1 MHLFI
6 VMSFLLFQAI
16 AVVLAANLFWSQ
28 IYNKKNEKAAESL
41 AVMAIFVALLD
52 ISAAFL
58 LALVN
63 QYKLVYLL
71 FITIALVVIVGVF
84 QKNVLTTSILIF
96 KDAIRHA
103 NKLMIAFLTVVLFL
117 YSFFPTYYLWGRR
130 DPGVYLTE
138 GVNIATTGSVH
149 LPENDYINV
158 HYEELQE
165 IVDLEYRGVYSDYEE
180 GDSDKPGKVTIQFLH
195 YFPSALAIGYSLA
208 GLEGLVRVNSII
220 GVLTLLAI
228 YYFCKAILGRSIA
241 TVSTVLVGINPAQ
254 IWCARITQTELLFQL
269 VTFLGLYTAIM
280 AYKRQRYNWGWISGL
295 LFGITGL
302 NRMDAYILGVG
313 VLCCSCI
320 SNLWGTKYRG
330 IAGRIAIGYVLAAG
344 ASLGYSYIF
353 SKYYIVQHW
362 EEGVLFQIVV
372 LNIILI
378 LCALLTDLLGRIK
391 IIKRHNLVLQLCN
404 STKARTI
411 FCLVLTFAAIFAYYV
426 RPLFQEGVNADADF
440 NCRALVELCWYTTP
454 IAIPLLLFALWCIMQ
469 ETRLLWKG
477 MLFWLVGFSNLIIYI
492 YRPAIAPD
500 HIWASRRWVSVCIPF
515 VIIMAATGCYT
526 LAKLLGSSQKSI
538 SRIMFAVG
546 GVCAVYFLFQSR
558 AFLFTSMLSEFPKQ
572 YAALAKHMDDDSLYI
587 AQQSHF
593 GTILRFVYGKN
604 VVVLPEDVKT
614 EDIIEVAKTSEMPVY
629 YIGDQSAIGNSSYF
643 NTLSE
648 MTLEGTYLKEENG
661 KYATQ
666 RQKIVQEVDIV
677 SLGLSGVYKQISD
690 DAIQVYPII
699 SSDESDDST
708 KKKSIKNNTTDVKE
722 GLVTE
727 EFPITTAMRAEGYF
741 AIYGPYLDLSAGQ
754 YRATF
759 TLELLNPDDSPEELG
774 TCDVSTGGNILVEQ
788 KLRKSDFVNQ
798 GSQQV
803 TLDFGTGM
811 NRLTGVEFRLYV
823 EPGVQFR
830 VTDISYQ
837 CTGLERQAI
846 LPGTEDYSMLL
857 SVLGYD
863 TESLPL
869 QIAVDDAMLP
879 YVSCSQ
885 LQEELGRAHEVSL
898 VGISEMVVPET
909 PTILLVPADETEL
922 LFDLLPRDTVLVRL
936 NEYAVVVPSG
946 YSIER
951 NFVEAGGRTLSD
963 GDRLNVRYFQGT
975 GKSNYGSINATI
987 PAGEYDLSYRVD
999 VLGTPLWG
1007 DLGTL
1012 SIRGGGVNV
1021 SESLSPDM
1029 FTYGVYEGSRALTME
1044 DSGQLSMQLTTR
1056 SGITVTRMEAYLSRR
1071 G

>member
-1 MHLFI
+1 MQRAKEKTLAGRKFAVVFICSVIIALLAGKAIPYATGVSALNDTFGYWGVAATLAGKDWSPLLSLVEFYSGGYSLLLVPLFWLNLSAQQMYQLALVLNVLLLLGSYYLAISCINTLFPNLSWGKKYIIPFITCIYTSNLLQAQEAWAETFLYFLYWLLVYALIKFIEKGTVLKAAFVAAIAGYIYTVHLRTVGILIAI
-6 VMSFLLFQAI
+6 VLTFVFAVIGKAIKRRHLISFLLTLILGFLAQNLYKSWILSNVFVTPDVAEQNTYASQTTKIFSIFSSWENIEGFLRGCIGKCFYFVTSTLYLGPIAI
-16 AVVLAANLFWSQ
+16 VFLAFCVFKAVQQL
-28 IYNKKNEKAAESL
+28 IYKSTHKVDKGL
-41 AVMAIFVALLD
+41 IVPF
-52 ISAAFL
+52 FL
-58 LALVN
+58 LFSSLGCFGIMC
-63 QYKLVYLL
+63 L
-71 FITIALVVIVGVF
+71 
-84 QKNVLTTSILIF
+84 SINNI
-96 KDAIRHA
+96 
-103 NKLMIAFLTVVLFL
+103 
-117 YSFFPTYYLWGRR
+117 YGRL
-130 DPGVYLTE
+130 D
-138 GVNIATTGSVH
+138 
-149 LPENDYINV
+149 
-158 HYEELQE
+158 
-165 IVDLEYRGVYSDYEE
+165 
-180 GDSDKPGKVTIQFLH
+180 
-195 YFPSALAIGYSLA
+195 
-208 GLEGLVRVNSII
+208 
-220 GVLTLLAI
+220 LAI
-228 YYFCKAILGRSIA
+228 YS
-241 TVSTVLVGINPAQ
+241 
-254 IWCARITQTELLFQL
+254 
-269 VTFLGLYTAIM
+269 
-280 AYKRQRYNWGWISGL
+280 RYAENC
-295 LFGITGL
+295 FGPL
-302 NRMDAYILGVG
+302 
-313 VLCCSCI
+313 
-320 SNLWGTKYRG
+320 
-330 IAGRIAIGYVLAAG
+330 IAIGLALLVQGNVLPKECIIMVALAGGMAVVTNDSLVLSNRAG
-344 ASLGYSYIF
+344 ANSFNWPCAPVLQKLYETYKSVPGF
-353 SKYYIVQHW
+353 ALFVWIVCS
-362 EEGVLFQIVV
+362 VLFVIMWYFSS
-372 LNIILI
+372 
-378 LCALLTDLLGRIK
+378 
-391 IIKRHNLVLQLCN
+391 KRRRKAEAT
-404 STKARTI
+404 TKEENRLRKRQKCIA
-411 FCLVLTFAAIFAYYV
+411 V
-426 RPLFQEGVNADADF
+426 
-440 NCRALVELCWYTTP
+440 
-454 IAIPLLLFALWCIMQ
+454 AIPLVFWIWSSFSHSVFIEYQTTVGNQNQPVLDLFSEVQDTPDDIYFILTDSDIENFEDTTIKYSGAKFLQ
-469 ETRLLWKG
+469 ARL
-477 MLFWLVGFSNLIIYI
+477 
-492 YRPAIAPD
+492 PD
-500 HIWASRRWVSVCIPF
+500 TTVQ
-515 VIIMAATGCYT
+515 VISKTEYVEMD
-526 LAKLLGSSQKSI
+526 S
-538 SRIMFAVG
+538 
-546 GVCAVYFLFQSR
+546 
-558 AFLFTSMLSEFPKQ
+558 
-572 YAALAKHMDDDSLYI
+572 DDDTVYLAISNEGRELVEINNVQLYSCGRY
-587 AQQSHF
+587 ALYSS
-593 GTILRFVYGKN
+593 
-604 VVVLPEDVKT
+604 P
-614 EDIIEVAKTSEMPVY
+614 TS
-629 YIGDQSAIGNSSYF
+629 
-643 NTLSE
+643 
-648 MTLEGTYLKEENG
+648 

-666 RQKIVQEVDIV
+666 ATSAHEVD
-677 SLGLSGVYKQISD
+677 LTTYKKEENVQVITEGKDTTLLISP
-690 DAIQVYPII
+690 A
-699 SSDESDDST
+699 DEG
-708 KKKSIKNNTTDVKE
+708 K
-722 GLVTE
+722 
-727 EFPITTAMRAEGYF
+727 Y

-1012 SIRGGGVNV
+1012 SIRGGGINV